1 MAGKLK
7 TVTVKD
13 RKNKFSKNSR
23 IRIVSDVVTVPE
35 QEDVVED
42 TELSKSD
49 EEEPKSVFDG
59 FVDSDETVEGSN
71 E

>member
-23 IRIVSDVVTVPE
+23 IRIVSDVVAATE
-35 QEDVVED
+35 QEDIVED
-42 TELSKSD
+42 AEPSKSD
-49 EEEPKSVFDG
+49 EEESKSVFDG
-59 FVDSDETVEGSN
+59 FVDNDETAEDPN

>member
-23 IRIVSDVVTVPE
+23 IMIVSDVVTAPE
-35 QEDVVED
+35 QEDIVED
-42 TELSKSD
+42 AEPSESD

>member
-13 RKNKFSKNSR
+13 RKNKFSKNSI
-23 IRIVSDVVTVPE
+23 IRIVSDVVVSPE
-35 QEDVVED
+35 QEDVIED
-42 TELSKSD
+42 AELSEPD
-49 EEEPKSVFDG
+49 EEETKGVFDG